1 MVTEYFF
8 AEDIVFRHLYFD
20 SQGGMVPRYFEF
32 GGDCVFLVQDGGA
45 IQLYVCDFESGME
58 VFFEPYIVVDIQESG
73 RASHVNVSGMG
84 GEGGSCEVFVGA
96 DSVGFAPDNEFVFVD
111 NVGKEHTLSSYP
123 KPVSGVVYDS
133 GYFMEQ
139 GCFYGPALPGGR
151 VVADEAF
158 VGPYPETV
166 HPVFAY
172 TVDYGG
178 GVCVIDGCEF
188 VFFVV

>member
-73 RASHVNVSGMG
+73 RASHVMFPDWVVRVAPVRYSLGLTPL
-84 GEGGSCEVFVGA
+84 
-96 DSVGFAPDNEFVFVD
+96 DSPQITNLFS
-111 NVGKEHTLSSYP
+111 LI
-123 KPVSGVVYDS
+123 
-133 GYFMEQ
+133 M
-139 GCFYGPALPGGR
+139 
-151 VVADEAF
+151 
-158 VGPYPETV
+158 
-166 HPVFAY
+166 
-172 TVDYGG
+172 
-178 GVCVIDGCEF
+178 
-188 VFFVV
+188 